1 MATERLR
8 MEPKHRWSRE
18 HLLASA
24 RAMVGFPATP
34 GETKRPVIFTLLFW
48 IVLLAGLTVA
58 PFDPDGQWRR
68 FSWIPFTL
76 STATLVV
83 IWQALPWDPQASRRR
98 KLLVPAFIAAAL
110 LFGYASIF
118 LWGLALYPIAVANA
132 VFVFGIR
139 RGIAFAIITLL
150 PAWVSVY
157 AFDPSNVGI
166 LGATF
171 MTALVVPM
179 AIFMIGICKL
189 VIDLERSRETTQALL
204 RDLEVAN
211 AELRRQA
218 ERVKALAIA
227 EERARVAREVHDSL
241 GHHLTAI
248 NLQLQ
253 NAERFAPQDPER
265 ARQKVREARE
275 STLTALAEVRRSVR
289 ALKPPALD
297 EQSGVAALAA
307 LVRSF
312 DGAGPEV
319 RFRLA
324 GEERQLPEAVEIAL
338 YRALQEGLTNAAKHA
353 NARNVDVR
361 LTFES
366 DVARLTIAD
375 DGEGVADGA
384 VGGGFGLS
392 ALRERVEMLGGTMTA
407 GNRPAG
413 GFILEALLPVA
424 PTTPEMT

>member
-8 MEPKHRWSRE
+8 TEPKHRWSRE
-18 HLLASA
+18 QLRSAA
-24 RAMVGFPATP
+24 RAMAGFLTIP
-34 GETKRPVIFTLLFW
+34 GETKRPAIFTLLFW
-48 IVLLAGLTVA
+48 IVLLSGLTVA
-58 PFDPDGQWRR
+58 FFDPDGQWRR
-68 FSWIPFTL
+68 FSGIPFVL
-76 STATLVV
+76 STVTLVA
-83 IWQALPWDPQASRRR
+83 IWQALPWDPRTSQRRQ
-98 KLLVPAFIAAAL
+98 LLVPGFITAAL

-118 LWGLALYPIAVANA
+118 LWGLALYPIAVASA
-132 VFVFGIR
+132 VFVFGFR
-139 RGIAFAIITLL
+139 RGIAFAIITLP
-150 PAWVSVY
+150 PAWASVY
-157 AFDPSNVGI
+157 AFDPSNIGI

-189 VIDLERSRETTQALL
+189 VIDLEGSRETTQALL
-204 RDLEVAN
+204 RDLEAAN

-297 EQSGVAALAA
+297 EQSGVAALSA
-307 LVRSF
+307 LVRSY
-312 DGAGPEV
+312 DGVGPEV

-324 GEERQLPEAVEIAL
+324 GEERPLPEPVEIAL

-353 NARNVDVR
+353 KARTVDVR
-361 LTFES
+361 LTVES
-366 DVARLTIAD
+366 DVVRLTIAD
-375 DGEGVADGA
+375 DGAGVADGA
-384 VGGGFGLS
+384 WGGGFGLS

-413 GFILEALLPVA
+413 GFILEAVLPVA
-424 PTTPEMT
+424 PSDPEMT